1 MKLLRF
7 VASTL
12 IAILGS
18 VSCYTPAHVTYL
30 YGTQLDS
37 PGPAAVLWPAD
48 STGNSWHTVSMAN
61 SGYSDATNV
70 ESRNCAAEQVLV
82 AEKDHDYSSIIVVLP
97 PTSSSSLA
105 VATAHLSTRLADE
118 HPRASVIL
126 LRPGFEPFGV
136 ENLSE
141 LLMRLAQPS
150 QKQAYIRKESFMFAE
165 GVPLFLFDPQIA
177 EIGIMPLAGGEV
189 RFAVF
194 TLATGKSDGLNV
206 REAVASNLTEVMQ
219 ALLRDTRSEWR
230 ESDNEAER
238 QTVKTGSVRALVP
251 MGTSHEA
258 RMVLDGVLTE
268 IGAKDGFAPVGYGT
282 QFGLTGRLLP
292 RHAVEVVYLGP
303 DPTLAIDSIED
314 LRNDMDPWFWLA
326 GW

>member
-1 MKLLRF
+1 MRLLRF
-7 VASTL
+7 AASTL

-18 VSCYTPAHVTYL
+18 LSCHTPAHVTYL
-30 YGTQLDS
+30 YGTKLDS

-48 STGNSWHTVSMAN
+48 STGNSWCTVSKTN
-61 SGYSDATNV
+61 LGYSDDTNV

-105 VATAHLSTRLADE
+105 VATARLSTRLADE
-118 HPRASVIL
+118 HPRASVTL

-141 LLMRLAQPS
+141 LLMRSAQPS
-150 QKQAYIRKESFMFAE
+150 QKQVYIQQASFMFSE
-165 GVPLFLFDPQIA
+165 GVPLFLFDPQIP
-177 EIGIMPLAGGEV
+177 EIGIVPLTGEEV

-194 TLATGKSDGLNV
+194 TLAAGKSGGLNV

-219 ALLRDTRSEWR
+219 ALLRDTRSEWQA
-230 ESDNEAER
+230 SDIEAER
-238 QTVKTGSVRALVP
+238 LTVKTGRVRALVP
-251 MGTSHEA
+251 MGASHEA
-258 RMVLDGVLTE
+258 RMVLDRALTE
-268 IGAKDGFAPVGYGT
+268 IRAKDGFAPAGYET
-282 QFGLTGRLLP
+282 
-292 RHAVEVVYLGP
+292 
-303 DPTLAIDSIED
+303 PTLLNTGFIPGHDVEAVYVGPEPSLAFDSIED
-314 LRNDMDPWFWLA
+314 LRNDMDPLFWLV